1 MLTVQQYFETMQFNG
16 LQSNCECYN
25 DNCIKRIL
33 TFYDFNDIVK
43 IEVCNMHYKLCIE
56 NNAGF
61 YYNGLFINKDANL
74 IAKELTTVIGKNLI
88 YNKYNLQIIE
98 RRYENK
104 KNTELSEITIPFVIC
119 DRPFAACTF
128 HLLDIINLL
137 INTSR
142 DNYYLK
148 NNLHREVK
156 NVLTNFAMDTKFKKY
171 ATAHNKV
178 HIALRKLEYYKFNYE
193 TDLLE
198 ILIDLFNLHIKT
210 KHNDIN
216 N

>member
-33 TFYDFNDIVK
+33 TFYDFNEIVK

-98 RRYENK
+98 RKNENK
-104 KNTELSEITIPFVIC
+104 KNTEISEITIPFVIC

-128 HLLDIINLL
+128 YLLDIINLL
-137 INTSR
+137 INTNK
-142 DNYYLK
+142 DNFYLK
-148 NNLHREVK
+148 NNLHKMVK
-156 NVLTNFAMDTKFKKY
+156 NELIQFASNTNYKKY
-171 ATAHNKV
+171 ATAQKTV
-178 HIALRKLEYYKFNYE
+178 QIALRKLQSYSYNYE
-193 TDLLE
+193 TEFLQ
-198 ILIDLFNLHIKT
+198 ILIELFNLNIKT